1 MAATRAAIAVVG
13 LVWLVAAVAV
23 GASGRLQ
30 ALQPPAPQL
39 IVGALTAAVLTA
51 IAVVGPVRRWAV
63 GVDVRALVALH
74 VTRLVAG
81 GYFLVVYYR
90 DGQLPYAFAVPGG
103 SGDVL
108 VALLAMALLATTSP
122 LTARGRW
129 LYAGWNVLGLVDIL
143 FVVATAARL
152 GAAEPGSMR
161 ALLRMPLSL
170 LPTFLVPLIIASHV
184 VLALRLTGGPR
195 NGPQAPSVRRAPA

>member
-1 MAATRAAIAVVG
+1 MAATRVAIAVAG
-13 LVWLVAAVAV
+13 LVWLVAAAAV
-23 GASGRLQ
+23 GSSGRLQ

-39 IVGALTAAVLTA
+39 VVGALTAAVLA
-51 IAVVGPVRRWAV
+51 AVAVVGPVRRWAL

-74 VTRLVAG
+74 LTRLVAG
-81 GYFLVVYYR
+81 GWFLVLYYR
-90 DGQLPYAFAVPGG
+90 DGALPYAFAVPGG

-152 GAAEPGSMR
+152 GAADPGSMG
-161 ALLRMPLSL
+161 ALLRLPLSL

-184 VLALRLTGGPR
+184 LLAVRLTKR
-195 NGPQAPSVRRAPA
+195 PSAL